1 MRPFITILLSVLPTL
16 LFGQLNIDTTKIKSQ
31 QLTDTTNQAFY
42 GASNGLTPLAK
53 SDNYLE
59 IRMSVFYAPVG
70 GFEDRVITYDGKVWN
85 GTLIKSALNFY
96 DTTATTIIKLIPRHG
111 YTDIIQ
117 QLVDIGLFTLP
128 SQHELNKPNRVFD
141 GNMYSITYKVGN
153 RYRQLTF
160 DNPSIYKKLYR
171 KTKTFKRYEDLVDVF
186 YNSFDKQ

>member
-1 MRPFITILLSVLPTL
+1 MRTFIIILLSTLPTL

-70 GFEDRVITYDGKVWN
+70 GFENRVITYDGKAWSA
-85 GTLIKSALNFY
+85 TLIKSSLNFY
-96 DTTATTIIKLIPRHG
+96 DTTATTITKLSTRHS

-117 QLVDIGLFTLP
+117 QLADIGLFNLP

-160 DNPSIYKKLYR
+160 DNPNIYKKLYP
-171 KTKTFKRYEDLVDVF
+171 KTKAFKRYEDLINVF
-186 YNSFDKQ
+186 YSGFDKQ